1 MKKYRGLKLL
11 AILAVLAVVTP
22 FVLIAWE
29 LVSEAWYDRKTPN
42 FKEKAVVYVYP
53 EMSPA
58 RVVDSIVVRAGVL
71 DRESLVRCFHATG
84 TPTPGRYVIEPSMTS
99 KEVARK
105 IMNGWEDEMSL
116 TIAPVYR
123 SLEDVARIVSSQMM
137 ADSAAV
143 YAAITDPELLSRCS
157 LTRETA
163 LALILPDTYRV
174 FWSVP
179 AEELADRL
187 ASEYERYWTPQR
199 RELAAAQGLTPA
211 EAAILASI
219 VNEETKYQPEMSRVA
234 GVYLNRLHRG
244 MLLQADPTVAY
255 CFGYGLKRVLNKHL
269 EYDSPYNTYKYAGLP
284 PGMISCAPKA
294 CLEAVLHP
302 STEANL
308 FFCASP
314 ALDGTHRFA
323 RTNAQHEAN
332 ARAYREA
339 LRRAGL

>member
-1 MKKYRGLKLL
+1 MKKYRGLKLVAVL
-11 AILAVLAVVTP
+11 SVLAVLTP

-29 LVSEAWYDRKTPN
+29 FASEAWYDRKTPN

-58 RVVDSIVVRAGVL
+58 RVVDSIVVKAGVR
-71 DRESLVRCFHATG
+71 DRESLVRCIHGAG
-84 TPTPGRYVIEPSMTS
+84 TPMPGRYVIEPSMTS
-99 KEVARK
+99 MAVSRK

-116 TIAPVYR
+116 TIAPVFR
-123 SLEDVARIVSSQMM
+123 SLEDAARLISLQVM

-143 YAAITDPELLSRCS
+143 YAALTDPELLSRCG
-157 LTRETA
+157 LKKETA

-179 AEELADRL
+179 AEELAERL
-187 ASEYERYWTPQR
+187 ADEYERYWTKER
-199 RELAAAQGLTPA
+199 RELAQVQDLTPA
-211 EAAILASI
+211 EVAILASI
-219 VNEETKYQPEMSRVA
+219 VNEETKYQPEMSKVA

-255 CFGYGLKRVLNKHL
+255 CFGFGLKRVLNRHL

-294 CLEAVLHP
+294 CIEAVLHP
-302 STEANL
+302 SPEDNL